1 MCSYQERGG
10 ENQGEIPRNQD
21 TCIPGDRER
30 EGNGGEGKYFDTKKP
45 KVYDSDPANI
55 RKIY

>member
-1 MCSYQERGG
+1 MKFP
-10 ENQGEIPRNQD
+10 EIR
-21 TCIPGDRER
+21 THAYLAIER